1 MVLFTSKKSICLAG
15 AALALM
21 LAGATHAQPGTTAPS
36 PASQSVSPTSTPT
49 STKSVAHPP
58 AFEGYKPYAD
68 VPVGNWKAAND
79 TVAQIGGWR
88 AYAKQ
93 AQQLDNLPTPA
104 AKAVEITPKPIT
116 KAKP

>member
-15 AALALM
+15 VALGL
-21 LAGATHAQPGTTAPS
+21 LVAGATYAQPSATAPT
-36 PASQSVSPTSTPT
+36 PA
-49 STKSVAHPP
+49 KSMVNPP
-58 AFEGYKPYAD
+58 AFESYKPYAD

-79 TVAQIGGWR
+79 TAAQIGGWR

-93 AQQLDNLPTPA
+93 AQQVDNLPAPA
-104 AKAVEITPKPIT
+104 AKAVDTTPKPIT